1 MKRVRLIEDFI
12 YEKGKKPESVAKKVK
27 KLNKKIKKAVAKK
40 EDLMKKSKE
49 IEKEQ
54 KKGDAQPSDKL
65 QKLLIKSQ
73 IKTAGIDAQK
83 TQAKQQ
89 QLILKKKVKT
99 AKDSEKAKK
108 ELTKENLF
116 LEKDK
121 LEWHDSDAPDANGRF
136 KDLSPKDLA
145 TWLIKTRKGDMKKIS
160 GSLSQQVAFNKNDDK
175 EYVKKM
181 EKTRKEVYKQLDRKD
196 LLDKVDESF
205 LNEKISGENVWNHIV
220 SITPEEDNIPWGFQD
235 KIEGNNFKETKVD
248 LKKLLKTDPDFAEYY
263 KGGEERYDQDEI
275 DEFDV
280 YYELVVVD
288 GELLDG
294 YSRASMLLRNGEKK
308 ANAFVNEAYKNSKT
322 HGVKDLLENTINQ
335 TMKQFHEQLDRE
347 ALQEAYTLED
357 VYDLIANHRF
367 KKDFKKLSAKDQEW
381 VVADASERGFNES
394 LLESDV
400 YSLIDELYEAKPGP
414 DPYHRGLD
422 DEDVEDKEDQ
432 IKKQAGMD
440 DDDPGAY
447 KEMPGDKEARKKGEV
462 KTSKATKKYSE
473 LYGDEDKKDESIINE
488 EKAEGDRGPIGD
500 DKIETALK
508 KKAKD
513 TGVPIDI
520 IRIIMRR
527 GMAAWKSGHRPG
539 ATQQMWGYARVN
551 AFLTK
556 GDGTWGGADKDVA
569 KEVRDGGHDKGLK
582 ESLLTEEETYN
593 DYPAAAKKNAKKAID
608 WKEEH
613 GRDEVDAGTAVGWA
627 RAHQLAKGEKL
638 SVDTVKRMASFN
650 RHRKN
655 SSIKPELKGT
665 PWKDKGYVSWL
676 IWGGDEG
683 VDWAIKKSEEIDAL
697 EETNQMK
704 YIKPIII
711 NEGYWSKLDYNQWI
725 KQNGKVKFPKWIK
738 STMNEIIQ
746 NGFMDKVYDSEHW
759 YMTLWLSSFDT
770 NTRSELYAYDNKGTK
785 EFGRI
790 GYSLIQ
796 RFWNDLTGYT
806 MISFQAALAA
816 LEVSKHIRD
825 MEANGE
831 SIEPAYY
838 LMKEYFNNFNIQT
851 NRNRV
856 FDSAIKKLEVW
867 MEDNEI
873 QTL

>member
-1 MKRVRLIEDFI
+1 MKRVHLIEDFI

-49 IEKEQ
+49 IEREQ

-65 QKLLIKSQ
+65 QKLLLKSQ

-99 AKDSEKAKK
+99 AKDSEKSKK
-108 ELTKENLF
+108 ELTKENL
-116 LEKDK
+116 
-121 LEWHDSDAPDANGRF
+121 
-136 KDLSPKDLA
+136 
-145 TWLIKTRKGDMKKIS
+145 
-160 GSLSQQVAFNKNDDK
+160 
-175 EYVKKM
+175 
-181 EKTRKEVYKQLDRKD
+181 LDR
-196 LLDKVDESF
+196 E
-205 LNEKISGENVWNHIV
+205 
-220 SITPEEDNIPWGFQD
+220 
-235 KIEGNNFKETKVD
+235 
-248 LKKLLKTDPDFAEYY
+248 
-263 KGGEERYDQDEI
+263 
-275 DEFDV
+275 
-280 YYELVVVD
+280 
-288 GELLDG
+288 
-294 YSRASMLLRNGEKK
+294 
-308 ANAFVNEAYKNSKT
+308 
-322 HGVKDLLENTINQ
+322 DLLENTINQ

-347 ALQEAYTLED
+347 ALQEAYTLDD

-432 IKKQAGMD
+432 IKKQADMD

-473 LYGDEDKKDESIINE
+473 LYGDEENESVEISEKAKPYAFAIADWFNAVEKAGNFENIGKELKAAGYEFEFEDNKNNPAYKVGHDGATFAIANKKYWGRQYRAIEKKIGDIAIGWVFPNDTYNESNINE

-711 NEGYWSKLDYNQWI
+711 NEGYWSKLDYNQWV

-838 LMKEYFNNFNIQT
+838 LMKEYFNNFNMQT